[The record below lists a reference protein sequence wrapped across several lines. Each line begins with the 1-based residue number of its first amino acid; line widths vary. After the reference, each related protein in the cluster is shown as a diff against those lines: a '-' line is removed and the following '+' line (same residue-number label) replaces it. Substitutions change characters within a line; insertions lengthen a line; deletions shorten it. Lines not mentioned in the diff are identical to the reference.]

1 MLFIFHKWI
10 RDIVIFF
17 YPTAKKKEMKSNDDE
32 IDFDDV
38 DLSFG
43 GGGAPSAQDRQRRR
57 RQAIE
62 RTIYNPHTL
71 AGFRSQPPLSSSSSV
86 HDKEAYDEGALLS
99 TTSQQKQS
107 SSKRRMK
114 KPSIY
119 KPSSLYAS
127 DKDIQKDLEDMMQQ
141 ALEVMQQQQQQRARQ
156 KAPSKQQKPQ
166 QTPLGY
172 NTLLTNAHLYNS
184 TIALLPSTWIDN
196 GLVSHSVYSRIHAL
210 LGDNFKNIFTW
221 IPNPQTRRGDG
232 ILQWKR

>member
-1 MLFIFHKWI
+1 VLFTFHKWI
-10 RDIVIFF
+10 RDNVIFF
-17 YPTAKKKEMKSNDDE
+17 LLYYKKKGMKPNDDE
-32 IDFDDV
+32 IDFDDI
-38 DLSFG
+38 DWSFG

-86 HDKEAYDEGALLS
+86 HDKEAYDAGALLS
-99 TTSQQKQS
+99 TVSQQKQS
-107 SSKRRMK
+107 SSKRRRK
-114 KPSIY
+114 KP
-119 KPSSLYAS
+119 SLYAS
-127 DKDIQKDLEDMMQQ
+127 VEDIQKDLEDMMQQ
-141 ALEVMQQQQQQRARQ
+141 QQQQQQHQQQQQQRARQ

-172 NTLLTNAHLYNS
+172 NTLLTNVQLYNS

-210 LGDNFKNIFTW
+210 LGDNFKYIFTW
-221 IPNPQTRRGDG
+221 IPNPQTRRGQG